1 MQEQERAERR
11 GVVVAATAGAGGL
24 GLGVLYDVFFWHKP
38 LGAAFAVYIALV
50 TALFLA
56 LARWQGALRNRWALL
71 FLVPVAALS
80 ADVVVYENRVVHL
93 LAPPVVVL
101 LWAAFS
107 LWTSGQRVALG
118 EIPAALPIGWVE
130 PLAGGVAKF
139 FRLPWRGLG
148 GRDARTRLNEVAA
161 GLLLALPLVVLFLVL
176 FASADLVFR
185 KSLESFVNWWSEGD
199 APWRVGRTV
208 LLALAFAAYFY
219 ALVGSPP
226 WPVPRAGEPGTF
238 PPTVLVAML
247 APLNGVFAAFLA
259 VQSVYLFGGEEV
271 VRSQGFTYAEYARR
285 GFFELLLVS
294 AITLAITTAGARP
307 LRATRE
313 HLWSRTMLSLFVVLT
328 FGVIASALK
337 RLYLY
342 EGAYGLTLARLYAHW
357 IIICVAAGFAL
368 TLVGLVARWRFLS
381 FAKSLTVLVIASI
394 TIGGSLDAERLVA
407 QANVAR
413 HLGPS
418 ALSVDVAYLSS
429 LSADAVPCW
438 ARLARESR
446 DPAVRQQAAEALARM
461 RDRIRSAAQRAGWQ
475 GLVLSRAPALAAVDS
490 AAPRP
495 TGKDVAGST
504 R

>member
-1 MQEQERAERR
+1 M
-11 GVVVAATAGAGGL
+11 
-24 GLGVLYDVFFWHKP
+24 
-38 LGAAFAVYIALV
+38 
-50 TALFLA
+50 
-56 LARWQGALRNRWALL
+56 
-71 FLVPVAALS
+71 
-80 ADVVVYENRVVHL
+80 
-93 LAPPVVVL
+93 
-101 LWAAFS
+101 
-107 LWTSGQRVALG
+107 
-118 EIPAALPIGWVE
+118 
-130 PLAGGVAKF
+130 AKF

-148 GRDARTRLNEVAA
+148 GGDARTRLNEVAA

-185 KSLESFVNWWSEGD
+185 KSLESFVNWWSGGD
-199 APWRVGRTV
+199 APWRLGRTV
-208 LLALAFAAYFY
+208 LLAVAFAAYFY
-219 ALVGSPP
+219 ALVDCPP
-226 WPVPRAGEPGTF
+226 WSVPRAGEPGTF

-259 VQSVYLFGGEEV
+259 VQSVYLFGGEDV

-285 GFFELLLVS
+285 GYFELLLVS

-313 HLWSRTMLSLFVVLT
+313 HLWSRTMLSLFVALA

-368 TLVGLVARWRFLS
+368 TLVGLVARWGFLS

-413 HLGPS
+413 HLGPW

-438 ARLARESR
+438 ARLARESG
-446 DPAVRQQAAEALARM
+446 DPAVRQQAAEALGRM
-461 RDRIRSAAQRAGWQ
+461 RDRIRSAAERAGWQ
-475 GLVLSRAPALAAVDS
+475 GLVL
-490 AAPRP
+490 
-495 TGKDVAGST
+495 
-504 R
+504 